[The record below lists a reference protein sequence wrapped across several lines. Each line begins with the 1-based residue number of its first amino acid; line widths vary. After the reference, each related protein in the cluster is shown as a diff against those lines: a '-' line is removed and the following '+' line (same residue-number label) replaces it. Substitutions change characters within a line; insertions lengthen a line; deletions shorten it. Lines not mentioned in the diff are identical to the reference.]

1 VRIRSLRFRL
11 LAAAAVSVS
20 LALIAAAFGLIILFE
35 HHVERRL
42 DQELETDLRQLI
54 ARIEIDADG
63 RIHIG
68 SELSDPRFKEPL
80 SGWYWQIQDDIRLTL
95 LRSRSLWDSKLDLP
109 KDQLDLGVVHRHV
122 FVGPVD
128 QSLMVREQQVI
139 MHPQT
144 EARRLRVAV
153 AMDRSELLV
162 ARQAFSADMLPYLAL
177 LALTLMGATWV
188 QVRMGLSP
196 LNHVRQGVLAISS
209 GDAQRLPDEFPDE
222 VMPLVDEINELLG
235 ARDDAVE
242 RARAWTAD
250 LAHGLKTPLTAL
262 GADAQQLRNTGH
274 AEMADNLDQL
284 AQAMRQRVDRELIR
298 ARLRTAGALVP
309 MHTDMVAV
317 VNGVIATLVRTPLGS
332 RLDWHADLPE
342 ALEVDMA
349 RDDLT
354 ELLGNL
360 MDNASKWAHDQVRI
374 SIAHDD
380 GTRIIIE
387 DDGPGVPYSEL
398 TNLVKRGVRL
408 DEQTAGSGLGL
419 AITRDILDAYGGQ
432 LSFLRSKLGGLAVSV
447 QLKGGG
453 RLSGP

>member
-1 VRIRSLRFRL
+1 MRIRSLRFRL

-20 LALIAAAFGLIILFE
+20 LALIAAAFGLVILFE

-54 ARIEIDADG
+54 ARIELDSDG
-63 RIHIG
+63 RIHIS
-68 SELSDPRFKEPL
+68 SELADPRFEEPL
-80 SGWYWQIQDDIRLTL
+80 SGWYWQIQDDEHLTL
-95 LRSRSLWDSKLDLP
+95 LRSRSLWDTKLDLP
-109 KDQLDLGVVHRHV
+109 QDQLNLGVVHRHV
-122 FVGPVD
+122 LVGPVA

-153 AMDRSELLV
+153 AMDRSELLI

-177 LALTLMGATWV
+177 LALTLLGASWV
-188 QVRMGLSP
+188 YVRMGLSP
-196 LNHVRQGVLAISS
+196 LDHVRQGVLAISS

-222 VMPLVDEINELLG
+222 VMPLVDEINELLKE
-235 ARDDAVE
+235 RDDAVE

-262 GADAQQLRNTGH
+262 GADAQQLRNSGHTG
-274 AEMADNLDQL
+274 MADNLDQL

-298 ARLRTAGALVP
+298 ARLRTAGALLP
-309 MHTDMVAV
+309 RHADMVAV
-317 VNGVIATLVRTPLGS
+317 AKGVIATLERTPLGS
-332 RLDWHADLPE
+332 RLTWNAELPQ
-342 ALEVDMA
+342 ALEVGMA

-360 MDNASKWAHDQVRI
+360 MDNASKWACEQVRI
-374 SIAHDD
+374 RVTQDD
-380 GTRIIIE
+380 GTRLLIE
-387 DDGPGVPYSEL
+387 DDGPGVPHSEL
-398 TNLVKRGVRL
+398 TNLDKRGVRL

-419 AITRDILDAYGGQ
+419 AIARDILDAYGGQ
-432 LSFLRSKLGGLAVSV
+432 LSFSQSELGGLAVSV
-447 QLKGGG
+447 KLKGKA
-453 RLSGP
+453 RLSGS